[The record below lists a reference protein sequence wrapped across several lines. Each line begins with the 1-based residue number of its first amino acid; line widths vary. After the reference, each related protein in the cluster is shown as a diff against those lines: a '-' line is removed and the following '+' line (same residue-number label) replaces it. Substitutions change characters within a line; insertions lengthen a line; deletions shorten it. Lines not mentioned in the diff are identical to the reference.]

1 VIECSFYIDGAWQ
14 APASPRDAFPIVNPA
29 TEEVIGSVAMG
40 AAQDIDR
47 AVAAART
54 AFPTYSLL
62 PMQRRVE
69 LLERLRQVYI
79 EHYDEFAQAVTR
91 EMGAPCT
98 MSRDEQA
105 ECGPGH
111 IDATL
116 AAARDFAFRS
126 APQPGHLLTAEPIGV
141 CGLITPWNWPIN
153 QIFSKLAPALL
164 VGCTVVLK
172 PSEQAPLSARLL
184 AQCIDEA
191 GYPPG
196 VFNLVYGDGPVVGHR
211 LCEHPDVDMVS
222 FTGSTRAGIS
232 VAVAAAPTIKRVV
245 QELGGKSPN
254 LVFEGVDL
262 PATIRRSL
270 RKVFHNSGQSC
281 NAPTRMLVERGIYE
295 QAVHLAAEVT
305 RDIRVGSPDTEGDVL
320 GPLASRRQF
329 DIVQAYI
336 QAGIDEGARLI
347 AGGTGRPK
355 GYERGFYVRPTVFAD
370 VRPGMRI
377 EREEIFGP
385 VLCMMP
391 FDDEAHAIELANDTP
406 YGLAAYVQC
415 ADPVVA
421 QRVAARLRAGTVS
434 INGVGQPYQMP
445 FGGFKQ
451 SGNGREWGR
460 FGIQEF
466 IEWKAINGA

>member
-1 VIECSFYIDGAWQ
+1 MIECLFYIEGAWL
-14 APASPRDAFPIVNPA
+14 APTSPRDSFLIVNPA
-29 TEEVIGSVAMG
+29 TEQVLGSVAMG
-40 AAQDIDR
+40 DAQDIDR
-47 AVAAART
+47 AVAAARA
-54 AFPTYSLL
+54 AFPDYSGLSL
-62 PMQRRVE
+62 QRRVE
-69 LLERLRQVYI
+69 LLERLRQVYVA
-79 EHYDEFAQAVTR
+79 HYDEFAQAVTL
-91 EMGAPCT
+91 EMGAPRT
-98 MSRDEQA
+98 MSWAEQA

-116 AAARDFAFRS
+116 QAAREFVFS
-126 APQPGHLLTAEPIGV
+126 AEQEPGHLLTAEPIGV
-141 CGLITPWNWPIN
+141 CGLITPWNWPLN

-184 AQCIDEA
+184 ARCIDEA

-196 VFNLVYGDGPVVGHR
+196 VFNMVYGDGPVVGHR
-211 LCEHPDVDMVS
+211 LCEHPDVDMIS

-262 PATIRRSL
+262 PATIYRAL

-281 NAPTRMLVERGIYE
+281 NAPTRLLVQRGIYE
-295 QAVHLAAEVT
+295 QAVRLAAEYA
-305 RDIRVGSPDTEGDVL
+305 RDIRVGSPDTEGDVI

-329 DIVQAYI
+329 DVVQAYI

-347 AGGTGRPK
+347 AGGPGRPQ
-355 GYERGFYVRPTVFAD
+355 GFERGFYVRPTVFAD
-370 VRPGMRI
+370 VRQGMRI

-391 FDDEAHAIELANDTP
+391 FDDESHGVELANDTP

-415 ADPVVA
+415 VDPVTA
-421 QRVAARLRAGTVS
+421 RRVAGKLRAGTVS